1 MSFVTKVEGEVK
13 AVVEHLEKQAETI
26 AESVGKS
33 IKTAE
38 SVIVKDIEAA
48 FKKTMA
54 EGKMLIVKIDS
65 AGHFDPD
72 GIGSATVIVTSK
84 AVPVPVAPEVAKEA
98 GPTSPP
104 ETPSKGEP
112 QPPETPPPAA
122 STPVQS

>member
-26 AESVGKS
+26 AESVSKR

-72 GIGSATVIVTSK
+72 GIGSATVFVTSK
-84 AVPVPVAPEVAKEA
+84 AVPADASTPVVDRVAN
-98 GPTSPP
+98 PP
-104 ETPSKGEP
+104 SETPPSA
-112 QPPETPPPAA
+112 PPAA
-122 STPVQS
+122 STPVQP

>member
-84 AVPVPVAPEVAKEA
+84 AVPADASTPVVDRVAN
-98 GPTSPP
+98 PP
-104 ETPSKGEP
+104 SETPPSA
-112 QPPETPPPAA
+112 PPAA
-122 STPVQS
+122 STPVQP

>member
-26 AESVGKS
+26 AESVGKR

-54 EGKMLIVKIDS
+54 EGKKLIVKIDS

-84 AVPVPVAPEVAKEA
+84 AVPAD
-98 GPTSPP
+98 
-104 ETPSKGEP
+104 
-112 QPPETPPPAA
+112 A
-122 STPVQS
+122 STPVVDHIANPPAETPATTSTPVQPPKADGTPSA

>member
-26 AESVGKS
+26 AESVGKR

-38 SVIVKDIEAA
+38 SVIVKEIEAA
-48 FKKTMA
+48 FGKTMK
-54 EGKMLIVKIDS
+54 EGKQLVVKIDS

-84 AVPVPVAPEVAKEA
+84 AINVGIP
-98 GPTSPP
+98 GGT
-104 ETPSKGEP
+104 
-112 QPPETPPPAA
+112 PETPPATGVSGDPGQTSPVA
-122 STPVQS
+122 STPAQS